1 MARKIDWERQIGR
14 RLRLRDLHVFFTV
27 VQCSSMAKAAAELG
41 VSQPAVSEVIAGLEH
56 MLGVRLLDRSPHG
69 VEATMYGRALLKGGT
84 AAFDELKQCIKQIE
98 FLGDEQ
104 VGELRIGCPESIA
117 ASVLPPVI
125 ERFATRYPNV
135 RLSVN
140 VGSSPPAHWPD
151 LRERRIDLALE
162 RLARPLGKD
171 ADDLSVEVLFNDEA
185 VIAAGPQSQWADRAA
200 IDLAELVDAQWI
212 LMPPESWNYMVVAQ
226 AFRDR
231 GLPPPKVSLSTFSIM
246 LRINL
251 LATGRYLTVFPR
263 SVLRTNA
270 ERYPVKI
277 LPVDL
282 PEPPH
287 PWPVAVATLKNR
299 TLSPVAGVFI
309 DHLRAYV
316 NSPESGLRPPFGPAT
331 L

>member
-56 MLGVRLLDRSPHG
+56 MLGVRLLDRSPQG

-98 FLGDEQ
+98 FLGDRQ
-104 VGELRIGCPESIA
+104 VGELRIGCPESLA

-125 ERFATRYPNV
+125 QRFSEHYPNV
-135 RLSVN
+135 TLSVDA
-140 VGSSPPAHWPD
+140 VSSRSKHWQD
-151 LRERRIDLALE
+151 LRERRIDVALE
-162 RLARPLGKD
+162 RLPRPPSKQV
-171 ADDLSVEVLFNDEA
+171 DDLSLEVLFNDEA
-185 VIAAGPQSQWADRAA
+185 VIAAGAHSRWTGRTT
-200 IDLAELVDAQWI
+200 IDIAELADEPWI
-212 LMPPESWNYMVVAQ
+212 LMPPDSWNYRMVAQ
-226 AFRDR
+226 AFRAR
-231 GLPPPKVSLSTFSIM
+231 GLPPPRISLSTFSIH
-246 LRINL
+246 LRVNL

-263 SVLRTNA
+263 SVLRINA
-270 ERYPVKI
+270 ERYHVGT
-277 LPVDL
+277 LPVEL
-282 PEPPH
+282 PDPPH
-287 PWPVAVATLKNR
+287 AWPVVVATLKNR

-316 NSPESGLRPPFGPAT
+316 NSPESGLRPPVVPA
-331 L
+331 

>member
-98 FLGDEQ
+98 FLGDKQ
-104 VGELRIGCPESIA
+104 VGDLRIGCPESMV

-125 ERFATRYPNV
+125 QRFSEQYPNV
-135 RLSVN
+135 KLSVN
-140 VGSSPPAHWPD
+140 EVSSPPAHWPE
-151 LRERRIDLALE
+151 LRDRRIDLVLE
-162 RLARPLGKD
+162 RLARPIGKE
-171 ADDLSVEVLFNDEA
+171 ADDLNIEVLFNDEVA
-185 VIAAGPQSQWADRAA
+185 VAAGAHTPWAKRSK
-200 IDLAELVDAQWI
+200 IDIAELEHEPWI
-212 LMPPESWNYMVVAQ
+212 LMPEDSYNYMMVAQ
-226 AFRDR
+226 AYKNR
-231 GLPPPKVSLSTFSIM
+231 GLGPPKVSLSSFSIH
-246 LRINL
+246 LRVNL

-263 SVLRTNA
+263 SVLDISGD
-270 ERYPVKI
+270 RYPVKM
-277 LPVDL
+277 LPIDL
-282 PEPPH
+282 PPPPR

-299 TLSPVAGVFI
+299 TLNPVVGIFI
-309 DHLRAYV
+309 EHLRAYV
-316 NSPESGLRPPFGPAT
+316 NSEESGLKPPKT
-331 L
+331 SV

>member
-1 MARKIDWERQIGR
+1 MTRKIDWERQIGR

-41 VSQPAVSEVIAGLEH
+41 VSQPAVSEVVAGLEH

-84 AAFDELKQCIKQIE
+84 AAFDELRQCIKQIE
-98 FLGDEQ
+98 FLGDRQ

-125 ERFATRYPNV
+125 ERFAENYPNV

-140 VGSSPPAHWPD
+140 EMTSPPAHWPD

-162 RLARPLGKD
+162 RLARPLGRE

-185 VIAAGPQSQWADRAA
+185 VIAAGPQSRWCGRAA
-200 IDLAELVDAQWI
+200 IDLAELADEPWI
-212 LMPPESWNYMVVAQ
+212 LMPPDSWNYRVVAQ

-231 GLPPPKVSLSTFSIM
+231 GLPQPKVILSTFSIQ
-246 LRINL
+246 LRLNL

-263 SVLRTNA
+263 SVMRLNA
-270 ERYPVKI
+270 ERYPARI
-277 LPVDL
+277 LPVAL
-282 PEPPH
+282 PEPAH

-299 TLSPVAGVFI
+299 TLSPVVGIFI

-316 NSPESGLRPPFGPAT
+316 NSEASGLRPPARPA
-331 L
+331 